1 MGTFYNPDRDITNIK
16 LRYPKEIKYNGE
28 FIAGKFMKYL
38 LAQGLDKKRVVKFC
52 RYAKVVSEWLNK
64 PFDQIDEED
73 IEEFLAIVNT
83 SKYAEWTKMDIK
95 LTMRKILQCLGKEEL
110 DKFTLTIKRH
120 EERLPEILSED
131 TIKKMVQV
139 ASEVDWRDAALLG
152 VAYETAA
159 RPNELQSMLIKD
171 VVETPYG
178 FRVSLKGKTGER
190 RLPVVLFAS
199 TLKKWLMIHPF
210 AKDPEKPVF
219 CSLASNYLG
228 EFLSYSHFSKIFKKY
243 AKKAGVKNGI
253 NPYIFRHSR
262 LTVMAKHMTEAELCE
277 FAGWIQGSK
286 MARVYVHLS
295 GRDIE
300 DKYLQIYG
308 LKEREDENNK
318 TKLVTCMRCQMQNNE
333 IEKFCVRCGYPL
345 TSEAAREVL
354 EGDVFK
360 QELKKMLKE
369 LIG

>member
-1 MGTFYNPDRDITNIK
+1 MGTFYNPDRAIANIK
-16 LRYPKEIKYNGE
+16 QKYPTQIKYNGE
-28 FIAGKFMKYL
+28 FIAGKFMTWL
-38 LAQGLDKKRVVKFC
+38 FAQNLDKKRVVKFC
-52 RYAKVVSEWLNK
+52 RYAKVISDWLGKQFEEIN
-64 PFDQIDEED
+64 EED
-73 IEEFLAIVNT
+73 IEEFLAWVNT
-83 SKYAEWTKMDIK
+83 SEYAEWTKMDIK
-95 LTMRKILQCLGKEEL
+95 LAMRKILQCLSKEGL
-110 DKFTLTIKRH
+110 DNFTLTIKRH

-131 TIKKMVQV
+131 TIKRMIQI
-139 ASEVDWRDAALLG
+139 ASEENWRDAALLG
-152 VAYETAA
+152 VGYETAA
-159 RPNELQSMLIKD
+159 RPKELQSMLIND

-178 FRVSLKGKTGER
+178 YRVSLKGKTGER

-228 EFLSYSHFSKIFKKY
+228 DFLSYAHFSKIFKRY
-243 AKKAGVKNGI
+243 AWKSGIKNEI
-253 NPYIFRHSR
+253 SPYTFRHSR